1 MSTEIKLSKAQV
13 SKIIQIGGFRI
24 IIKWISRS
32 INKRCSSFDKKYFS
46 TLRITAAGLNKEMH
60 DFMKIVQALEDLIFF
75 LKESLKQ
82 LKRKQKK
89 KNEDS

>member
-1 MSTEIKLSKAQV
+1 
-13 SKIIQIGGFRI
+13 
-24 IIKWISRS
+24 
-32 INKRCSSFDKKYFS
+32 
-46 TLRITAAGLNKEMH
+46 
-60 DFMKIVQALEDLIFF
+60 MKIVQALEDLIFF